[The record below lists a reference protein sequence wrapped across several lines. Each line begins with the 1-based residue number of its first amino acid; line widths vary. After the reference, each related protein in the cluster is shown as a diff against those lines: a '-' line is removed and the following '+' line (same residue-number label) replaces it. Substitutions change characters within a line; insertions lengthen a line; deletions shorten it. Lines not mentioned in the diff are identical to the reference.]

1 MNVIPP
7 RTDVPGILT
16 IKKGGDD
23 TPLVRTT
30 VSSKGGG
37 AESQDTVEQGTE
49 VYRNRYYNLLQ

>member
-1 MNVIPP
+1 MYLVYPNNI
-7 RTDVPGILT
+7 
-16 IKKGGDD
+16 KGGDD

-49 VYRNRYYNLLQ
+49 VYRNRYHNNKLFFQNVI

>member
-1 MNVIPP
+1 MYLVYPDNI
-7 RTDVPGILT
+7 
-16 IKKGGDD
+16 KGGDD

-37 AESQDTVEQGTE
+37 AESQDTVEHGTE